1 MVTSYKVHITAQL
14 AGKYKTVNTRQGKT
28 MFQEE
33 FDFSLELVKKCGEL
47 IKTAFHGEKKVS
59 EKSSATD
66 LVTETDQMV
75 EKLLIE
81 GLRERFPDTR
91 SGLTFLIEYNVS
103 DIFFLKVHR
112 RRERSWW

>member
-1 MVTSYKVHITAQL
+1 
-14 AGKYKTVNTRQGKT
+14 

-75 EKLLIE
+75 EKILID

-91 SGLTFLIEYNVS
+91 YAFNYMKYNVS
-103 DIFFLKVHR
+103 DIYFLKVHWR
-112 RRERSWW
+112 GEHSWW

>member
-1 MVTSYKVHITAQL
+1 
-14 AGKYKTVNTRQGKT
+14 

-75 EKLLIE
+75 EKILID

-91 SGLTFLIEYNVS
+91 YAFNYMKYNVS
-103 DIFFLKVHR
+103 DIYFLKVYW